1 MFKILLIIFTLTHD
15 SLSITHYQPHGIVV
29 KSENGSRI
37 FLEFFIPC
45 VCYHKNWAPRNHKF
59 HLNSPPQDLLS
70 KVMMHTTKHHIPHPT
85 HETYPLLLVL
95 HTVTPPL
102 LGTPHLISTL
112 VSNGWDRLSKK
123 RERKKMK
130 RTKKKK
136 KSKNSVLIPSLTDL
150 FFSQYYSV
158 SENK

>member
-1 MFKILLIIFTLTHD
+1 M
-15 SLSITHYQPHGIVV
+15 V
-29 KSENGSRI
+29 
-37 FLEFFIPC
+37 LEFFFPC
-45 VCYHKNWAPRNHKF
+45 VCYHKNWVPRNHKF

-136 KSKNSVLIPSLTDL
+136 KNLKIQFWFLHSQTSFFLSIIQYLKINRESLL
-150 FFSQYYSV
+150 GYI
-158 SENK
+158 K